1 MVHVLLD
8 THIIKKSLVFVVEFL
23 MYLQLARKRDYNG
36 TSRSCSIF
44 VLIGLE
50 EMFIVWLSLRRTES

>member
-23 MYLQLARKRDYNG
+23 MYLQLAREKEITMALQDL
-36 TSRSCSIF
+36 
-44 VLIGLE
+44 VQ
-50 EMFIVWLSLRRTES
+50 SLF

>member
-23 MYLQLARKRDYNG
+23 MYLQLAREKRLQWHFKILFNLCFDWARGNVYCMVITQKN
-36 TSRSCSIF
+36 
-44 VLIGLE
+44 
-50 EMFIVWLSLRRTES
+50 